1 MSTFQIIQE
10 IIRVLWHL
18 TSIHHPTLHLLPP
31 SALLGLIVQLDRH
44 PRCILTHATEEGH
57 LLLLCTAALLL
68 DGLQITTVDSSCHLY
83 GLLLCD
89 IAAISVM
96 ARFYV
101 YASVYL
107 GLLWMQIADV
117 PPPRNGIRLRLLY
130 RLGDR
135 VSNLLAILYG
145 ENSNFL
151 FNTMTLTPKAH
162 FIII

>member
-1 MSTFQIIQE
+1 
-10 IIRVLWHL
+10 
-18 TSIHHPTLHLLPP
+18 
-31 SALLGLIVQLDRH
+31 
-44 PRCILTHATEEGH
+44 
-57 LLLLCTAALLL
+57 
-68 DGLQITTVDSSCHLY
+68 
-83 GLLLCD
+83 
-89 IAAISVM
+89 M

-107 GLLWMQIADV
+107 GLLWMQISDV

-130 RLGDR
+130 RFGDR